1 MSAFFLI
8 HWAQLGFVASA
19 ILAAVTT
26 FHKPL
31 SGFIAGIGGA
41 AGSLL
46 ILLAGFKAL
55 TGFSGEA
62 LIWHWTLQLNAFN
75 GLWLVTV
82 GLSGLFI
89 SLFNIDWHRHHTAPA
104 NGPLLNLVLA
114 ASVAALVADNFA
126 MLVAMAEIVSLAG
139 YFLTGCRRSG
149 QLWFALGRLGTVLLA
164 IACWL
169 LWNQYGT
176 LSYGELH
183 RLLNGSPLS
192 STVWL
197 LGLVGFGF
205 LSGIIPLHG
214 WVPQAHANASAP
226 AAALFSAVILKI
238 GLYGMMSFSLV
249 SNTLPLWWGVLV
261 VVLGMIT
268 AFIGGLYALMEH
280 NINRLLAYH
289 SLENIGIIL
298 LGLGCGLIGLALNEP
313 ALVALGMVGGLYHLF
328 NHSLF
333 KTTLFLGAGAVW
345 VRTGHRDIEKL
356 GGIGKRMPLISLAML
371 VGLMAMA
378 ALPPLNGF
386 AGEWVIYQSFFH
398 LGSLPM
404 FIGRFLGPLLATGLA
419 ITGALAV
426 MCMAKVYGVTFLGA
440 PRTPEA
446 ENAASAPWL
455 MNVSV
460 AALALCCVAAGVAA
474 PWLLPLLQHAV
485 PLPLQTANT
494 AVSQPMM
501 TLLLIACPLLPFI
514 LMVIFRGDRLPNRT
528 RGTAWVCGYD
538 HEQAMVITAG
548 GFAQPV
554 KAAFAPLLKLRKTL
568 NPVKAFP
575 GWQSDCLAA
584 TFRRLATLELAVL
597 LVAVVA

>member
-1 MSAFFLI
+1 MSAFLLI
-8 HWAQLGFVASA
+8 HWALLGFVASA
-19 ILAAVTT
+19 ILAAATS

-46 ILLAGFKAL
+46 VLIAGYQAL

-62 LIWHWTLQLNAFN
+62 LIWHWPLQLSAFN
-75 GLWLVTV
+75 GLWLITV

-89 SLFNIDWHRHHTAPA
+89 SLFNIDWHRHHSVTA
-104 NGPLLNLVLA
+104 NGLLVNLALA
-114 ASVAALVADNFA
+114 AAVAALVADNFA
-126 MLVAMAEIVSLAG
+126 MLVAMAEILSLAG
-139 YFLTGCRRSG
+139 YFLTGCRQSG
-149 QLWFALGRLGTVLLA
+149 QLWFALGRLGTLLLA

-169 LWNQYGT
+169 MWRQYGT
-176 LSYGELH
+176 LNYGELH
-183 RLLNGSPLS
+183 QLLNGTPVSSLIWLS
-192 STVWL
+192 
-197 LGLVGFGF
+197 GLAGFGF

-238 GLYGMMSFSLV
+238 GLYGIMSFSLV

-298 LGLGCGLIGLALNEP
+298 LGLGCGLMGLALNEP
-313 ALVALGMVGGLYHLF
+313 TLTALGMVGGLYHLF

-345 VRTGHRDIEKL
+345 FRTGHRDIEKL

-386 AGEWVIYQSFFH
+386 AGEWVIYQSFFQ
-398 LGSLPM
+398 LGSLPV
-404 FIGRFLGPLLATGLA
+404 FVGRFLGPLLATGLA

-446 ENAASAPWL
+446 EKATSAPWL
-455 MNVSV
+455 MTLSV
-460 AALALCCVAAGVAA
+460 AALALCCVVAGVAA
-474 PWLLPLLQHAV
+474 PWLLPLLQHAI

-494 AVSQPMM
+494 AVSQPMI
-501 TLLLIACPLLPFI
+501 TLLLIACPLLPFL

-528 RGTAWVCGYD
+528 RGAAWVCGYD
-538 HEQAMVITAG
+538 HEQAMVITAS

-568 NPVKAFP
+568 NPVKGFP
-575 GWQSDCLAA
+575 GWQGNCLADA
-584 TFRRLATLELAVL
+584 FRRLAIIELAVL
-597 LVAVVA
+597 LVAVIA